1 MEVLFE
7 RDKKVLVTGGAGF
20 IGGAL
25 IRRLLINNS
34 CEIFNL
40 DKLGYASDL
49 TGIDSILSKAKS
61 DDRERYKF
69 IKLNLVNQKRLREAL
84 FSINP
89 DIIFH
94 LAAETHVDRSIDN
107 PSEFINS
114 NIIGTFNLLNTVKE
128 FLEESSIK
136 KRNSFRFHHISTDEV
151 FGSLGNKGHFTESSR
166 YQPRSPY
173 SSTKAAS
180 DHLVNAWHHTYGLP
194 TIITN
199 CSNNYGPWQFPE
211 KLLPLIIN
219 RALSRRSIPM
229 YGNGLNRRDWLYVE
243 DHIDAI
249 LLASKKGKVGQTFC
263 IGGGEEKTNKE
274 VIFQTCKFLEKY
286 LDLDYSC
293 TNLIKNVQDRPGHDF
308 RYSIDSSYAR
318 EELGWAPKN
327 TFNEGL
333 KRTIEWYVKNQD
345 WSKKILKK
353 ANYNISRMGILKE

>member
-1 MEVLFE
+1 MEILFE
-7 RDKKVLVTGGAGF
+7 KDKKVLVTGGAGF

-128 FLEESSIK
+128 FLEHELQGVRELYLK
-136 KRNSFRFHHISTDEV
+136 
-151 FGSLGNKGHFTESSR
+151 
-166 YQPRSPY
+166 
-173 SSTKAAS
+173 TK
-180 DHLVNAWHHTYGLP
+180 DPMLP
-194 TIITN
+194 
-199 CSNNYGPWQFPE
+199 
-211 KLLPLIIN
+211 
-219 RALSRRSIPM
+219 
-229 YGNGLNRRDWLYVE
+229 
-243 DHIDAI
+243 H
-249 LLASKKGKVGQTFC
+249 
-263 IGGGEEKTNKE
+263 
-274 VIFQTCKFLEKY
+274 VIEYLEKR
-286 LDLDYSC
+286 
-293 TNLIKNVQDRPGHDF
+293 LIGD
-308 RYSIDSSYAR
+308 IA
-318 EELGWAPKN
+318 
-327 TFNEGL
+327 
-333 KRTIEWYVKNQD
+333 
-345 WSKKILKK
+345 
-353 ANYNISRMGILKE
+353 